1 MSYFVFIA
9 NEKIIGKGRCAC
21 NGMGITN
28 IPIDSGTYDRLEK
41 YSYKN
46 GKLTLNY
53 RYKKKVAEL
62 KKAQFNK
69 EFFKTSLG
77 YVKRKVT
84 LVNGETK
91 DFLTDLLPSISL
103 GVQYNKPINITVY
116 EEPIFDDTEINWEE
130 LQSIQPATSEFI
142 QECLQ
147 QFSEDFLY
155 ST

>member
-9 NEKIIGKGRCAC
+9 NDKIIGKGRCAC
-21 NGMGITN
+21 NGEGITS
-28 IPIDSGTYDRLEK
+28 IPIEPSTYDRLER

-62 KKAQFNK
+62 KKNQFNK

-77 YVKRKVT
+77 YVRRKVT
-84 LVNGETK
+84 MANGEIK

-103 GVQYNKPINITVY
+103 GVQYARPINITVY
-116 EEPIFDDTEINWEE
+116 EEPTFDDTEIKWEE
-130 LQSIQPATSEFI
+130 LQRTQIATPDFI
-142 QECLQ
+142 QECLH
-147 QFSEDFLY
+147 QFSEDFLPNI
-155 ST
+155 